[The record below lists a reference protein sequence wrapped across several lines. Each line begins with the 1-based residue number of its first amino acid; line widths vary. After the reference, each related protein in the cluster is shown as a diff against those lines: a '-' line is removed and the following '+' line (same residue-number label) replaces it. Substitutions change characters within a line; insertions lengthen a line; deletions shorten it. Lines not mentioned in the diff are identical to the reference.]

1 MVKGLRARTHVLDS
15 YVVDGASAGPEWT
28 ALPSF
33 PSRFTRMDVWRSRS
47 QKTAGSQ
54 GDGAADPIRLDQ
66 MPPPAPPVPPGGG
79 VPAHMTPGPGE
90 MPFLDHLEE
99 LRWRILKALGAIVL
113 CVGACLFFT
122 GWIMDTLLLGPT
134 RAGFFMYDVL
144 RIPAVDIVLQNRT
157 VTGQFFA
164 YFGTVIAAGVVM
176 GSPLVV
182 YQTWKF
188 IEPGLYPEERQ
199 GLRFAAVFATFFFAL
214 GISFGYLII
223 APIALQFFAQFQ
235 ISDSIVNEFDISKY
249 FSMLITWAFGAGILF
264 ELPVVVV
271 VLAKVGVLTQDM
283 LRTGRKYALV
293 AVLVISAFLTPP
305 DPWSQLLMSI
315 PLMGLYELSIAL
327 TGVVERRRAREEAAE
342 AAREAK
348 AAAKRAA
355 AEAKAGGKT
364 E

>member
-1 MVKGLRARTHVLDS
+1 MNSQLTPDPDTGSGDATD
-15 YVVDGASAGPEWT
+15 E
-28 ALPSF
+28 LP
-33 PSRFTRMDVWRSRS
+33 
-47 QKTAGSQ
+47 AE
-54 GDGAADPIRLDQ
+54 
-66 MPPPAPPVPPGGG
+66 
-79 VPAHMTPGPGE
+79 GE
-90 MPFLDHLEE
+90 MNFLDHLEE
-99 LRWRILKALGAIVL
+99 LRWRIFKGLGGVL
-113 CVGACLFFT
+113 VCVFACLFFAD
-122 GWIMDTLLLGPT
+122 WILDTLLLGPT
-134 RAGFFMYDVL
+134 KADFFMYDRL
-144 RIPAVDIVLQNRT
+144 RIDAVSVVLQNRT
-157 VTGQFFA
+157 ITGQFFA

>member
-1 MVKGLRARTHVLDS
+1 
-15 YVVDGASAGPEWT
+15 
-28 ALPSF
+28 
-33 PSRFTRMDVWRSRS
+33 MDVWRSRPR
-47 QKTAGSQ
+47 KAAGSH
-54 GDGAADPIRLDQ
+54 GDGSAPLTTGSAADPIRLDQ
-66 MPPPAPPVPPGGG
+66 TPPPPPVVGGPS
-79 VPAHMTPGPGE
+79 VPDHMAPGPGE

-99 LRWRILKALGAIVL
+99 LRWRILKSLGAVLL

-122 GWIMDTLLLGPT
+122 DWIMDALLLGPT
-134 RAGFFMYDVL
+134 RASFFMYDAL
-144 RIPAVDIVLQNRT
+144 RLDAVDIVLQNRT

-164 YFGTVIAAGVVM
+164 FFGTVIAAGVVIA
-176 GSPLVV
+176 SPIVV
-182 YQTWKF
+182 YQGWKF
-188 IEPGLYPEERQ
+188 IEPGLYPEERK
-199 GLRFAAVFATFFFAL
+199 GLRFAAVFAAFFFAL

-235 ISDSIVNEFDISKY
+235 ISDTIVNEFDISRY
-249 FSMLITWAFGAGILF
+249 FSMLLTWAFGAGLLF

-271 VLAKVGVLTQDM
+271 VLAKVGVLNQEM

-293 AVLVISAFLTPP
+293 AVLVVSAFLTPP

-348 AAAKRAA
+348 AAARRAA
-355 AEAKAGGKT
+355 AER

>member
-1 MVKGLRARTHVLDS
+1 MTDRPTSGLADAASGDGTTRPAAPGVLPQ
-15 YVVDGASAGPEWT
+15 GAGLATGAGRKD
-28 ALPSF
+28 
-33 PSRFTRMDVWRSRS
+33 PSRE
-47 QKTAGSQ
+47 AE
-54 GDGAADPIRLDQ
+54 A
-66 MPPPAPPVPPGGG
+66 
-79 VPAHMTPGPGE
+79 GE

-99 LRWRILKALGAIVL
+99 LRWRIFKGLGGVL
-113 CVGACLFFT
+113 VCVFACLFFAD
-122 GWIMDTLLLGPT
+122 WILDTLLLGPT
-134 RAGFFMYDVL
+134 KADFFMYDRL
-144 RIPAVDIVLQNRT
+144 RIDAVSVVLQNRT
-157 VTGQFFA
+157 ITGQFFA
-164 YFGTVIAAGVVM
+164 YFGTVLAVGLVM
-176 GSPLVV
+176 GSPIIL

-188 IEPGLYPEERQ
+188 IEPALYPQEKE
-199 GLRFAAVFATFFFAL
+199 GMRFAAAFATFFFVL
-214 GISFGYLII
+214 GVSFGYLVIT
-223 APIALQFFAQFQ
+223 PIALQFFAQFEVSDQ
-235 ISDSIVNEFDISKY
+235 ITNEFDISKY